1 MSSTV
6 SRGYALPVR
15 FARVLVVAMLAV
27 ALAGCGGSD
36 GGAPTGGSAAGG
48 LVELDS
54 VDTLKAA
61 FAEGEGKARLLLLL
75 SPT

>member
-1 MSSTV
+1 MA
-6 SRGYALPVR
+6 RGYALPVR
-15 FARVLVVAMLAV
+15 FARVLVVATLAT

-36 GGAPTGGSAAGG
+36 GAPTTGGSAAGG
-48 LVELDS
+48 LIELKS

-61 FAEGEGKARLLLLL
+61 FAEGQGKPRLLLLL